1 MESSRRMLL
10 RGLTGGACALGVGVG
25 RGEIAP
31 RPRTPS
37 KTVTVSGAVALPA
50 RYSVLEL
57 GKMEGRP
64 VDFHV
69 PEGHR
74 RSYLGTPLRTLLVR
88 ARPAEPDPL
97 ALRQSFVVAKGTDG
111 YFALFTW
118 AELFLGTH
126 GDRVW
131 VVYQRD
137 GEPLGDDEGQIALI
151 SQGDARPGMRY
162 VKWLSEVRIQRAA
175 V

>member
-1 MESSRRMLL
+1 MDSSRRMLL
-10 RGLTGGACALGVGVG
+10 RGLSGGACALGVGAG

-31 RPRTPS
+31 RPHTPS
-37 KTVTVSGAVALPA
+37 KTLTVSGNVVLPA
-50 RYSVLEL
+50 RYSAIDL
-57 GKMEGRP
+57 GKLEGRP
-64 VDFHV
+64 VDFHA
-69 PEGHR
+69 PDGHR
-74 RSYLGTPLRTLLVR
+74 RSYVGVALRALLAK

-97 ALRQSFVVAKGTDG
+97 ALRQSYVVAKGTDG

-126 GDRVW
+126 GDRAW

-162 VKWLSEVRIQRAA
+162 VKWLSELRMQRAA
-175 V
+175 A